1 MKRYGDAASA
11 YDSALRINLELPEAW
26 LGRGNICIELKQYDA
41 ASAAF
46 DKALTLAPHSAKAWL
61 GRGNLLTARRR
72 YDEAL
77 AAYDKALSLQPDLA
91 AAWLGR
97 GGLMSEFRRYDE
109 AVAAYDKALAITP
122 GLAEAW
128 LGRGNVSWHRNR
140 RDDALAEFDKALA
153 LKPDLGEAW
162 LSRGNVLT
170 ELNRFQEA
178 FAAFD
183 KALTVN
189 PDLRYAAGLR
199 LFSKLLICDW
209 SNREAEV
216 AQLLSAVRA
225 GKPAS
230 APFPVVAI
238 SEASSDQWQCATRG
252 VSDQQAYPPIWRGEI
267 YPHERIRVA
276 YLSADFR
283 EHPMGYLTIGLLENH
298 DRSRFETTAIALG
311 ADEVSDTRDK
321 VKRAV
326 EHFIDADTMS
336 DQDIAELI
344 RRREID
350 VVVDLM
356 GFTVNNR
363 LDALARRPAPVQV
376 NYLGYPGT
384 TGADYV
390 DYIIAD
396 QTTIPQ
402 DQCRYYSEQVVWLP
416 GCYQVND
423 NKRRVAEPRLTRAK
437 CGLPE
442 QAFVFCS
449 FNNTFKF
456 TPAMFDIWM
465 RLLDAIPDSVLWLF
479 EGNSPVSAK
488 LCRDNLSAEAE
499 KRGVSARRLV
509 FAPRVDVADHLARQR
524 NADLFLDTLPYNA
537 HTTASDA
544 LWVGLPLVTCLGAT
558 FAGRVAASLLQAVG
572 LDELV
577 THSLADYE
585 ALALKLAREPATL
598 AAIRAKLLRN
608 RDTSSL
614 FDSAKVT
621 RQIEAAY
628 TAMWD
633 RYRRGERPQARAD
646 GSKPII
652 IPR

>member
-1 MKRYGDAASA
+1 
-11 YDSALRINLELPEAW
+11 
-26 LGRGNICIELKQYDA
+26 
-41 ASAAF
+41 
-46 DKALTLAPHSAKAWL
+46 
-61 GRGNLLTARRR
+61 
-72 YDEAL
+72 
-77 AAYDKALSLQPDLA
+77 
-91 AAWLGR
+91 
-97 GGLMSEFRRYDE
+97 
-109 AVAAYDKALAITP
+109 
-122 GLAEAW
+122 
-128 LGRGNVSWHRNR
+128 
-140 RDDALAEFDKALA
+140 
-153 LKPDLGEAW
+153 
-162 LSRGNVLT
+162 
-170 ELNRFQEA
+170 
-178 FAAFD
+178 
-183 KALTVN
+183 
-189 PDLRYAAGLR
+189 
-199 LFSKLLICDW
+199 
-209 SNREAEV
+209 
-216 AQLLSAVRA
+216 
-225 GKPAS
+225 
-230 APFPVVAI
+230 
-238 SEASSDQWQCATRG
+238 
-252 VSDQQAYPPIWRGEI
+252 
-267 YPHERIRVA
+267 
-276 YLSADFR
+276 
-283 EHPMGYLTIGLLENH
+283 
-298 DRSRFETTAIALG
+298 
-311 ADEVSDTRDK
+311 
-321 VKRAV
+321 V
-326 EHFIDADTMS
+326 EHFIDADAMS

-416 GCYQVND
+416 ACYQVND
-423 NKRRVAEPRLTRAK
+423 NKRRVAEPRLTRAQ